1 MSVKT
6 ESFVYETSPMVC
18 SQQMKF
24 EIEGDTVKSVDIL
37 GGCPGNLIG
46 ISRMVAGMKIED
58 VIKKFD
64 GISCAGK
71 PTSCPDQMARAL
83 KGYLAA
89 KKK

>member
-1 MSVKT
+1 MSTKT
-6 ESFVYETSPMVC
+6 ETFVYETSPMVC

-46 ISRMVAGMKIED
+46 ISRLVSGMKIKD
-58 VIKKFD
+58 VIGRFE

-83 KGYLAA
+83 KEYLAG
-89 KKK
+89 KKH

>member
-1 MSVKT
+1 MSEKT

-24 EIEGDTVKSVDIL
+24 EIEGDRIKSVEIL

-46 ISRMVAGMKIED
+46 ISNLVKGMKIED
-58 VIKKFD
+58 VIAKFE

-71 PTSCPDQMARAL
+71 PTSCPDQMAQAL
-83 KGYLAA
+83 KLYLA
-89 KKK
+89 KR